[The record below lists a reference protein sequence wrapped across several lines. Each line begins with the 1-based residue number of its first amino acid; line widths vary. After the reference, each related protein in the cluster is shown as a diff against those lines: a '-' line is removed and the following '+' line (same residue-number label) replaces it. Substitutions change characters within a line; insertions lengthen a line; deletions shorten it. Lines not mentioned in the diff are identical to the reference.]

1 MYETIQL
8 MIEWHHKKTVG
19 ANFLLLTH
27 PLRTNHEAQVNISK
41 SLEKD
46 ILWMADTAT
55 DTNEFELMWIGMNT
69 NLILSDDC
77 IQEIRYL
84 LQINQS
90 STSCTV
96 ACETMNKFLKI
107 STECGKQNI
116 PFIDDLAI
124 ALQIQAEKSPEFD
137 NIFVTIES
145 FHIKLALFK
154 ASGKTMSESD
164 SLYILN
170 ENLVLAAGSISE
182 LINGKAYKTCKK
194 NTWITLTCIQK
205 SSFLITFTKNTKF
218 LRCLEYNSI
227 IIKDYQ
233 KTPR

>member
-90 STSCTV
+90 STSFTV

-124 ALQIQAEKSPEFD
+124 ALQIQAEESPEFD
-137 NIFVTIES
+137 NIFCYTRI
-145 FHIKLALFK
+145 
-154 ASGKTMSESD
+154 
-164 SLYILN
+164 
-170 ENLVLAAGSISE
+170 IS
-182 LINGKAYKTCKK
+182 Y
-194 NTWITLTCIQK
+194 QV
-205 SSFLITFTKNTKF
+205 SSFQSQWKNYIWVWFSLHFEWKF
-218 LRCLEYNSI
+218 SSCSRFN
-227 IIKDYQ
+227 
-233 KTPR
+233 